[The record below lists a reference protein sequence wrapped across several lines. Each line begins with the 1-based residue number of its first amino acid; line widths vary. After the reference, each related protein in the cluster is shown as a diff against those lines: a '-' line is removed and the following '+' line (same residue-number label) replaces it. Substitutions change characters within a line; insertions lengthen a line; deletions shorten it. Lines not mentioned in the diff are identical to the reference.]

1 MKKLLLMM
9 AFIVI
14 STSVFCQD
22 TETVNYAQVG
32 TWSKTK
38 DDWIW
43 TDIQEVSL
51 VITFNKSVVS
61 INNELGS
68 RFETIEISDKG
79 KNYITW
85 KALDEEY
92 ITCYLTM
99 KTEVDYSV
107 LIIVYDDLCFKYFYQ

>member
-9 AFIVI
+9 AFIVV
-14 STSVFCQD
+14 STSVFCQG

-68 RFETIEISDKG
+68 RFETIEVINKQ
-79 KNYITW
+79 KNYTTW

-92 ITCYLTM
+92 ITCHLTM
-99 KTEVDYSV
+99 KFEDGYSV
-107 LIIVYDDLCFKYFYQ
+107 LIIVYDDLCFRYFY